1 LTPLKGTCHA
11 VFEKKAKTKERK
23 RASSE
28 CKPYGRFC
36 LIISA
41 SVLEKILN
49 IFRGGKEI

>member
-1 LTPLKGTCHA
+1 MPSLKRRQKQKNG
-11 VFEKKAKTKERK
+11 KEHPQK
-23 RASSE
+23 F
-28 CKPYGRFC
+28 KPYGRFC